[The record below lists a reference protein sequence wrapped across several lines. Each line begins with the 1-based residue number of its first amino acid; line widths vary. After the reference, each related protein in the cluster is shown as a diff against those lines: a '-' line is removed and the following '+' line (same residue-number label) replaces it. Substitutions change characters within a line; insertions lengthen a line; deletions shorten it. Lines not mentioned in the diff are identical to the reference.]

1 MRTGIREEI
10 ILRLWF
16 YCPLLP
22 IRTGVI
28 GNIICYRV
36 AHNGLIVA
44 NRMYIYVNKQH
55 QNHNSS
61 KHNIYLY
68 PILTIHAFI
77 IALLLTI
84 GCGNDSGIAPANVS
98 DTPRNLVANSI
109 SKDEIELVWQDNSS
123 DEDGFNIERKE
134 GPRGVFQVIARVGAN
149 ITTYRDRS
157 ANLSPNTTYYYKVAY
172 YKGNAVSDYSN
183 IASATTLKKELSLRK
198 EFRGIGSDEADFS
211 EPDRTPEEEK
221 GLVPAEECGQR
232 EDQDKVTEHICEG
245 LEAKIDI
252 DIASSWINTAVLNSL
267 VYQDTGK
274 SELRSVHGL
283 TETQIEEIKG
293 LAASVQ
299 RSFLTLHNV
308 SVIAPAD
315 SEEDRAS
322 EIDRQANEI
331 IMNADQT
338 LIEMLG
344 PDQYAEF
351 IRWTEEVSGRSVR
364 E

>member
-1 MRTGIREEI
+1 MTI
-10 ILRLWF
+10 
-16 YCPLLP
+16 
-22 IRTGVI
+22 
-28 GNIICYRV
+28 
-36 AHNGLIVA
+36 
-44 NRMYIYVNKQH
+44 NKFH
-55 QNHNSS
+55 KNHNSS
-61 KHNIYLY
+61 KHNRYLY
-68 PILTIHAFI
+68 PILTVHAFI

-84 GCGNDSGIAPANVS
+84 GCGNDSGITPAKVS
-98 DTPRNLVANSI
+98 DTPGNLLANTI
-109 SKDEIELVWQDNSS
+109 SNDEIELAWQDNSS

-134 GPRGVFQVIARVGAN
+134 GPWGVFQGIARVGAN

-172 YKGNAVSDYSN
+172 YKGNVVSENSN
-183 IASATTLKKELSLRK
+183 TASATTLKKELSLRK

-211 EPDRTPEEEK
+211 ESDRTPEAEK
-221 GLVPAEECGQR
+221 GRLLVEECEHS
-232 EDQDKVTEHICEG
+232 EDQDKVIEHPCDS
-245 LEAKIDI
+245 LEVKIDI
-252 DIASSWINTAVLNSL
+252 NIASPWINNAVLNSL

-274 SELRSVHGL
+274 TGLRSIPGL

-308 SVIAPAD
+308 SAIAPVD
-315 SEEDRAS
+315 SEDDRAT

-351 IRWTEEVSGRSVR
+351 IRWTDEVSGRSVR